1 MSLLQTEVVP
11 QVAALTANVGKI
23 TSQLHALE
31 EVLIVLL
38 ETKEEQARQEWA
50 ARKERELNEQ
60 KNRFLSV
67 RMDEEHTASNADS
80 RKSGRS

>member
-1 MSLLQTEVVP
+1 MQSEVVP

-67 RMDEEHTASNADS
+67 A
-80 RKSGRS
+80 RKQGSYVSESHGAALEG